1 MELSLFSLI
10 NRLVLRLIL
19 FLLLLSF
26 LQPFGDDGG
35 DDDDDEN
42 PFGADSDGEAD
53 LSSVLSGVDGL
64 VAAGHNADELAKA
77 SGIVM

>member
-1 MELSLFSLI
+1 M
-10 NRLVLRLIL
+10 
-19 FLLLLSF
+19 LSF

-35 DDDDDEN
+35 DDDDEN